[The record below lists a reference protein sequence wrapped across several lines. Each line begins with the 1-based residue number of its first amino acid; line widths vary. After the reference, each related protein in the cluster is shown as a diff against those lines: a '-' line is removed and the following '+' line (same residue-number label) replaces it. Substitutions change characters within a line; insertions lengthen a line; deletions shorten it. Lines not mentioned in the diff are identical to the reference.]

1 MKKPPVSVN
10 WSHGRPRA
18 ELSRP
23 ADGGVPPVPLSTEST
38 PVHAPGTTKFGKGN
52 QAYRRRMVKR
62 KANGIA
68 TLDPARCASWLTPFV
83 KDGQAYAAE
92 LMGRYPDPA
101 LSRLIGACCDA
112 SVMFRALLSL
122 AAMNDK
128 DALGESRAWLREHRA
143 CLRELAALG
152 SLVGGACAPAD
163 PTPWLTARP
172 VEGSST

>member
-1 MKKPPVSVN
+1 MTKPIEVN
-10 WSHGRPRA
+10 WSHDRPRV
-18 ELSRP
+18 ELGRASHGAVSP
-23 ADGGVPPVPLSTEST
+23 MPLSTEST
-38 PVHAPGTTKFGKGN
+38 PVHEPGTTKFGKGN

-83 KDGQAYAAE
+83 KDGQRYAAE

-101 LSRLIGACCDA
+101 LARLVGATCDA
-112 SVMFRALLSL
+112 HTMSRALLSL
-122 AAMNDK
+122 AAQNDK

-143 CLRELAALG
+143 CLRELAALAG
-152 SLVGGACAPAD
+152 MVGGAGAPAD

-172 VEGSST
+172 VEGESK